1 VRVLAV
7 PLWRER
13 ERGTPLM
20 KLRSPIRIVRTRTL
34 DELSKKADA
43 TDTAT
48 VHCAAALFALQT
60 VHGDRFQVLERL
72 DGIVDDLQVHILRRH
87 LAVELLQEI
96 DPTELPHE
104 VAEQIRIARE
114 ALIRGGEEVTA

>member
-1 VRVLAV
+1 M
-7 PLWRER
+7 PLRRER
-13 ERGTPLM
+13 ERGQSLM
-20 KLRSPIRIVRTRTL
+20 KLRSPIRVVRTRTL
-34 DELSKKADA
+34 DELREKADA

-48 VHCAAALFALQT
+48 VHSAAALFALQT
-60 VHGDRFQVLERL
+60 VHGDRDQVLKLL

-96 DPTELPHE
+96 DPTGLPHE

-114 ALIRGGEEVTA
+114 ALVRGGEEVTA

>member
-1 VRVLAV
+1 
-7 PLWRER
+7 
-13 ERGTPLM
+13 M
-20 KLRSPIRIVRTRTL
+20 KLRFPFRVVRTSVL
-34 DELSKKADA
+34 DELREKADA
-43 TDTAT
+43 ADTAT

-60 VHGDRFQVLERL
+60 VHSDRDQVLERL

-104 VAEQIRIARE
+104 VAEHIRTARE
-114 ALIRGGEEVTA
+114 ALIRGGEEEATA